1 MNLKIIIVL
10 LLSTILLSACYHN
23 EVDAKKESSGTE
35 TLQLSGNVIDG
46 VRVVEVEA
54 YKFGF
59 SPENIVVQQG
69 EKVKIV
75 LTTRDVTHGILAS
88 DLNINM
94 KVVPGQKS
102 VAEFF
107 ADSKGNFPFRCNV
120 YCGSGHSKMKGLII
134 VE

>member
-1 MNLKIIIVL
+1 MNLKVVIVL
-10 LLSTILLSACYHN
+10 LLSTILLSACYRN
-23 EVDAKKESSGTE
+23 EVDSKKEISGTE
-35 TLQLSGNVIDG
+35 TLQLSGNLIDG

-75 LTTRDVTHGILAS
+75 LSTKDVTHGILAS
-88 DLNINM
+88 DLNINV
-94 KVVPGQKS
+94 KVMPGQEA
-102 VAEFF
+102 VAEFT
-107 ADSKGNFPFRCNV
+107 ADSKGIFPFRCNV

-134 VE
+134 VK